1 MMVKLGGNYL
11 KIDKRIS
18 VIAKAADDKKA
29 FDVTILDIKGLS
41 SVADYFIILSGN
53 TTRQAVSI
61 GENIEDQ
68 MSKEGY
74 DVFNKDGYNTGK
86 WVLLDYGDI
95 LVHIFEKEE
104 RDYYDLERLWIDG
117 RMIDVDD
124 VLEEE

>member
-117 RMIDVDD
+117 RMIDIDD
-124 VLEEE
+124 VLEER